1 MLLLMNWLTL
11 NCVFQQKLTLES
23 IQMAILQV
31 LLLVLPE
38 TLSPL
43 MLQQTPL
50 LLPTAAVLSR
60 MATVAHWLLVQ
71 EMALLG
77 PMLHSIKAANPVHIL
92 NPSGDGGSHK
102 YWACNSPHPADCYAL
117 GHGDRRPKT
126 LYVHRGFLIKME
138 TIFQIKPNLDPLLH
152 STYERKWL
160 SQPHFV
166 FRCNGTRGSHSSS
179 EPLTT
184 WEVHRNQLREI
195 QKVGSSTLQMAWVM
209 DLPRQPLLSIL

>member
-1 MLLLMNWLTL
+1 MLLLMNWLIL

-23 IQMAILQV
+23 IQIAILQV

-50 LLPTAAVLSR
+50 LLPTVALLSG
-60 MATVAHWLLVQ
+60 MATVARGLPVPK
-71 EMALLG
+71 MALLS

-92 NPSGDGGSHK
+92 NPSRDGGSHK
-102 YWACNSPHPADCYAL
+102 SWACDSPCPADCYAL
-117 GHGDRRPKT
+117 GHGGRRLKT
-126 LYVHRGFLIKME
+126 LYAPRGFLIKME
-138 TIFQIKPNLDPLLH
+138 TVFTDKAKPGPSATFHLWEEVALP
-152 STYERKWL
+152 SSFR
-160 SQPHFV
+160 
-166 FRCNGTRGSHSSS
+166 FRCNGTRDGHSFS

-195 QKVGSSTLQMAWVM
+195 QKVSSSTLQMARVM
-209 DLPRQPLLSIL
+209 ELPREALLSIL